1 MPSAV
6 GASLLSNKIDLR
18 KLPPLNAL
26 KGFEATV
33 RRQSVRE
40 AAEELCLTHPA
51 VSHQIQQLE
60 ADLGVALF
68 AREGRH
74 IHPTAEGLAL
84 YTHVRQALSG
94 LIAGAESIRGLQ
106 TSRPIRIQT
115 YVTASLRWL
124 APRIP
129 ALCHDLRDTH
139 LWLSTCAPEWE
150 FDESVGDIGLVY
162 CDHPPQAPFVWEPL
176 FDYVLQP
183 VCTAQLAQTL
193 GPTPTPEDIGRLPLI
208 VTYSERHAWNLWFES
223 VGAGNDH
230 VKAPVVVDTL
240 ALALE
245 MALKGHGVALL
256 NGPFADEELA
266 AGTLIKPI
274 DRAVKAPGSWG
285 LIARP
290 EVMQNPR
297 VAAVVAWLKKS
308 VT

>member
-1 MPSAV
+1 M
-6 GASLLSNKIDLR
+6 SNKIDLR

-60 ADLGVALF
+60 TDLGVALF

-84 YTHVRQALSG
+84 YAHVRQALSG

-124 APRIP
+124 APRVY
-129 ALCHDLRDTH
+129 ALCADLPGTH
-139 LWLSTCAPEWE
+139 LWLSTCATEWE
-150 FDESVGDIGLVY
+150 FDESVGDVGLVY
-162 CDHPPQAPFVWEPL
+162 CDQPPSASYVWEPL

-183 VCTAQLAQTL
+183 VCSPEMAKSLNGELTAQALA
-193 GPTPTPEDIGRLPLI
+193 RLPLI

-223 VGAGNDH
+223 LGVSGEYA
-230 VKAPVVVDTL
+230 KAPVVVDTL
-240 ALALE
+240 SLALE
-245 MALKGHGVALL
+245 MALQGHGVALL
-256 NGPFADEELA
+256 NGPFAAKELN
-266 AGTLIKPI
+266 AGTLIPPI
-274 DRAVKAPGSWG
+274 EHVVKAPGSWG

-297 VAAVVAWLKKS
+297 VAAVVAWLKNS
-308 VT
+308 VMTVF